1 MSFMK
6 TLINVGIG
14 FAAAKGMEKY
24 SKMGGMAGMKAKMG
38 QSGASSD
45 PMKMMSDMMGGGA
58 GGQAIKDMMGKFGIP
73 SNSQSGMAGLSGLM
87 SAFQGAAAT
96 GGGSMADMFSS
107 LTEGTA
113 AGQIAEDNAKLMIR
127 AMIMAAKADG
137 EIDAEEQATIM
148 GHLKDADPEEIAF
161 VKEQLAAPLDPM
173 ALARDANE
181 QTRAQVYATSLMAIT
196 VDNHAEVKYLDA
208 LASALRLDDTTRAQ
222 IHRQMGVNQ
231 G

>member
-14 FAAAKGMEKY
+14 FAAAKGIEKY
-24 SKMGGMAGMKAKMG
+24 SKMGGMSGLQQMMG
-38 QSGASSD
+38 QSGGGAN
-45 PMKMMSDMMGGGA
+45 PMQAMTDMMSSST

-73 SNSQSGMAGLSGLM
+73 ADSGAGMAGLGGLM
-87 SAFQGAAAT
+87 ASFQGAAAT
-96 GGGSMADMFSS
+96 AGGTMTDVFSA
-107 LTEGTA
+107 LTDGTA

-137 EIDAEEQATIM
+137 EIDAEEQATILE
-148 GHLKDADPEEIAF
+148 HLKDADAEEVAF

-173 ALARDANE
+173 SLAKDASD

-196 VDNHAEVKYLDA
+196 VDNQAEVKYLDVLATA
-208 LASALRLDDTTRAQ
+208 LGLDDDTRTQ
-222 IHRQMGVNQ
+222 IHRQMGVSPA
-231 G
+231 